1 MMKPK
6 IGMCFSGGG
15 YRAAT
20 FDLGVLSFLNEVQLD
35 DGTPLLDCVVALSSV
50 SGGTI
55 PAMKYMLARAQG
67 QPVNEMVEE
76 LFHALCEEDLVDRA
90 LKRLREERAN
100 PNVSFIKIMAEIY
113 DSCFFDNKD
122 STLDLGVV
130 MDNFYRIPVKDYTA
144 LATDFQSSLPFRFR
158 LTEGAK
164 TRTNRM
170 SHPMFGNNDHRIS
183 LDDARYITPGEA
195 MACSSCFPSGFEP
208 MMFPEDFKLSQLPAA
223 AKYKTEVEN
232 NQGEP
237 EPRGFGIMD
246 GGVADNQG
254 IECIL
259 MAEQFL
265 YDHNGGN
272 SAADGGVD
280 NAEEEANAATNCSNK
295 PILDLIIVSDVS
307 SPYMDGYSPVKKML
321 PDWLGKLTIGR
332 LRNYGVITWFV
343 LLGFLILFWALGCRF
358 WTGFA
363 AVLFIISSLLNI
375 GGCWLKK
382 WAFKQ
387 IAATF
392 VGDRAGFINHLKFS
406 ALWPLLMNRAR
417 SIVMMSSEVFL
428 KRMRQLNYG
437 RIYDDER
444 WKNRSITNV
453 IYELRKNERWDS
465 KIRSGNMLQ
474 DLVPSEKMQENS
486 AKAAAMGTTL
496 WFTKEDID
504 NRVPQ
509 ALMAAGQYTICFNL
523 IDYIDKIQKD
533 PTNLSPAHQT
543 IVALQAKLMDAWNQ
557 FKNDPQWMV
566 KKIEKK

>member
-1 MMKPK
+1 M
-6 IGMCFSGGG
+6 
-15 YRAAT
+15 
-20 FDLGVLSFLNEVQLD
+20 
-35 DGTPLLDCVVALSSV
+35 
-50 SGGTI
+50 
-55 PAMKYMLARAQG
+55 
-67 QPVNEMVEE
+67 
-76 LFHALCEEDLVDRA
+76 
-90 LKRLREERAN
+90 
-100 PNVSFIKIMAEIY
+100 
-113 DSCFFDNKD
+113 
-122 STLDLGVV
+122 
-130 MDNFYRIPVKDYTA
+130 
-144 LATDFQSSLPFRFR
+144 
-158 LTEGAK
+158 
-164 TRTNRM
+164 
-170 SHPMFGNNDHRIS
+170 
-183 LDDARYITPGEA
+183 
-195 MACSSCFPSGFEP
+195 PS
-208 MMFPEDFKLSQLPAA
+208 
-223 AKYKTEVEN
+223 
-232 NQGEP
+232 
-237 EPRGFGIMD
+237 
-246 GGVADNQG
+246 
-254 IECIL
+254 
-259 MAEQFL
+259 
-265 YDHNGGN
+265 
-272 SAADGGVD
+272 
-280 NAEEEANAATNCSNK
+280 
-295 PILDLIIVSDVS
+295 
-307 SPYMDGYSPVKKML
+307 
-321 PDWLGKLTIGR
+321 
-332 LRNYGVITWFV
+332 
-343 LLGFLILFWALGCRF
+343 
-358 WTGFA
+358 

-543 IVALQAKLMDAWNQ
+543 IVAMQAKLMDAWNQ